1 MKRQMIILET
11 KILTRKKALIMKI
24 TKSMMTKMSK
34 IINVES
40 EMKEELVYSYEDLSS
55 G

>member
-1 MKRQMIILET
+1 MRKQMIILET
-11 KILTRKKALIMKI
+11 KILTQKKAQIMKI
-24 TKSMMTKMSK
+24 TKSMTIKMSK

-40 EMKEELVYSYEDLSS
+40 EMKEEQVYFYDDLNS